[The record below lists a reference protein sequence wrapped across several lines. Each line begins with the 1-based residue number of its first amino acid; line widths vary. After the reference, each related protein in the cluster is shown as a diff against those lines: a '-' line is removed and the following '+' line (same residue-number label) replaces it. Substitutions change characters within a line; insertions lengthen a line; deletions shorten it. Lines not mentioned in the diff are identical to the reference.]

1 MSFIKK
7 TKGALLDLQNSRNLF
22 YESSRLDATILTRM
36 ISKGA
41 TNSKLKFF
49 QVNSFLSLLEF
60 LNPLRNL
67 IKL

>member
-1 MSFIKK
+1 
-7 TKGALLDLQNSRNLF
+7 LF
-22 YESSRLDATILTRM
+22 YESSRLDATILTRI